1 MWMPDLAAL
10 GHNTPKRGLFY
21 DGTRRLPVIYSLQLK
36 MPSIIARWI
45 RDDRN
50 SDVIN
55 KIDP

>member
-1 MWMPDLAAL
+1 MPDLAAL